1 MTQSTQ
7 QRQDHILARIFERG
21 HVAVRDLA
29 GELAVSEATVRRD
42 LRCLSDA
49 GKLQLVYGG
58 AALPLNSDYS
68 FRSKALRNVEAKRVV
83 GRLAAELVADGEQV
97 IASTLGQVGMSHGTF
112 IKERDV
118 SRALFDMRLS
128 HMSPGDF
135 DDWDDFDDPD
145 DGYF

>member
-1 MTQSTQ
+1 MS
-7 QRQDHILARIFERG
+7 DNPEDYENEHA
-21 HVAVRDLA
+21 
-29 GELAVSEATVRRD
+29 S
-42 LRCLSDA
+42 LR
-49 GKLQLVYGG
+49 
-58 AALPLNSDYS
+58 
-68 FRSKALRNVEAKRVV
+68 E
-83 GRLAAELVADGEQV
+83 VADGEQV